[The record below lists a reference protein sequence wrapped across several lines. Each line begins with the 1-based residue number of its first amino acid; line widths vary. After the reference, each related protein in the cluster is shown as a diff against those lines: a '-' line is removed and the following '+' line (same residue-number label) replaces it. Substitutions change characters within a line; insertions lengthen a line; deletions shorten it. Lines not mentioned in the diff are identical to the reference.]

1 MYNLKTCTVDIKNIW
16 VFIISNLKKIKQMP
30 NFLIFLRPIKDTYKP
45 KNNESNEMLFFLGVF
60 RKQKNF
66 RYFKKGQYMAIE
78 MYACIIIY

>member
-1 MYNLKTCTVDIKNIW
+1 
-16 VFIISNLKKIKQMP
+16 MP
-30 NFLIFLRPIKDTYKP
+30 NFVIFLRPIKDTYKP

-66 RYFKKGQYMAIE
+66 RDFKKGQYMAIE